1 MAGKRPNGQGTLYK
15 DKSRARAPWVFE
27 KDAPRADGSVQRLKV
42 RGRTQA
48 EVLKRMAE
56 REREAALTNPASDEL
71 TFEAFLDRWL
81 AFKKPLVRAST
92 HRGYKQDVELYI
104 KPVIGPKP
112 LGRVGVVD
120 VQAVVT
126 TVASRG
132 TLTAA
137 DRARRT
143 MKQALGQAVKWN
155 MLAFN
160 PCDRL
165 DPVRRPEPK
174 RSVWSHDQGE
184 RFLRAAAGAGTSW
197 HALFTLALATG
208 LRKGELLGL
217 RWKDVT
223 TERVFVRQAY
233 TQYGDEQFTPP
244 KTRQSVRSVP
254 ITDSTRAALERHRT
268 TAPKSDLDLVFP
280 RWDGGPLDPR
290 TVTAELHRLCDD
302 AKVPRIRFHD
312 LRRTFTTWQFAA
324 GQEPKTV
331 QRLLGHATPSLTLS
345 VYADVLEERER
356 VSALEVPGSNVG
368 GNADELARMQADAK
382 RVRRRMPKRSRREK
396 PDGDGNGR
404 GGS

>member
-1 MAGKRPNGQGTLYK
+1 M
-15 DKSRARAPWVFE
+15 FE

-48 EVLKRMAE
+48 EVLKRMRD
-56 REREAALTNPASDEL
+56 REREAALTNPQSDEL
-71 TFEAFLDRWL
+71 TFEAYLDRWL

-92 HRGYKQDVELYI
+92 FRGYKQDVDLYI
-104 KPVIGPKP
+104 RPVIGPKA

-126 TVASRG
+126 AIASRG
-132 TLTAA
+132 KLTAA

-155 MLAFN
+155 LLAVN

-165 DPVRRPEPK
+165 DPVRKPEPK
-174 RSVWSHDQGE
+174 RSVWSHAQGE
-184 RFLRAAAGAGTSW
+184 LFLRAAAAAGTSW

-208 LRKGELLGL
+208 LRKGEVLGL
-217 RWKDVT
+217 RWVDVT
-223 TERVFVRQAY
+223 TDRVFVRQAY
-233 TQYGDEQFTPP
+233 TQYGDEPFTPP

-254 ITDSTRAALERHRT
+254 ITPSTYAALERHRAA
-268 TAPKSDLDLVFP
+268 APESELGLVFP

-290 TVTAELHRLCDD
+290 TVTSELHRLCDELGL
-302 AKVPRIRFHD
+302 VRIRFHD

-331 QRLLGHATPSLTLS
+331 QRLLGHATPTLTLA

-356 VSALEVPGSNVG
+356 VSALEVPGSDVG
-368 GNADELARMQADAK
+368 GDADELAQMQADAK
-382 RVRRRMPKRSRREK
+382 RVRRRMPKRSARSK
-396 PDGDGNGR
+396 GVGDG
-404 GGS
+404 